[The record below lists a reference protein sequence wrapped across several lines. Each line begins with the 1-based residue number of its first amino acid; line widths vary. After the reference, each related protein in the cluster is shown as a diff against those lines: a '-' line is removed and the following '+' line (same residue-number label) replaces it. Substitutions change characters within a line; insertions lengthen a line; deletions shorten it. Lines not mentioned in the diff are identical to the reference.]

1 MYEKYVYQ
9 SSDNCNII
17 KFFEIPKL
25 SEKVSR
31 DKKECYQFENNEIFD
46 NVKMNKWQWFTISK
60 IIYKIKYI

>member
-17 KFFEIPKL
+17 KFLEIPKL

-46 NVKMNKWQWFTISK
+46 NVKMNKWQ
-60 IIYKIKYI
+60 

>member
-9 SSDNCNII
+9 SSDNCNI

-46 NVKMNKWQWFTISK
+46 NVKMNKWQ
-60 IIYKIKYI
+60 